1 MGIITQDKVRVNTKN
16 VTLLLLFALF
26 SAVLCYLVHIGQK
39 DAFSAKTDVGKSQSI
54 AFSKREKVL
63 DDKPL
68 LLRITEGVGGAAG
81 AAITICD
88 TIAGL
93 IDHISVA
100 LEKGAFGWRV

>member
-1 MGIITQDKVRVNTKN
+1 M
-16 VTLLLLFALF
+16 LF

-39 DAFSAKTDVGKSQSI
+39 DSFSTKSDVGKSQSI
-54 AFSKREKVL
+54 ALLKREKVL

-68 LLRITEGVGGAAG
+68 LLRVTEGVGGAAG
-81 AAITICD
+81 AAIAVCN

-100 LEKGAFGWRV
+100 LEKLAF

>member
-1 MGIITQDKVRVNTKN
+1 M
-16 VTLLLLFALF
+16 
-26 SAVLCYLVHIGQK
+26 
-39 DAFSAKTDVGKSQSI
+39 
-54 AFSKREKVL
+54 

>member
-1 MGIITQDKVRVNTKN
+1 M
-16 VTLLLLFALF
+16 
-26 SAVLCYLVHIGQK
+26 
-39 DAFSAKTDVGKSQSI
+39 
-54 AFSKREKVL
+54 

-88 TIAGL
+88 TISGL

-100 LEKGAFGWRV
+100 LEKSAF

>member
-1 MGIITQDKVRVNTKN
+1 M
-16 VTLLLLFALF
+16 
-26 SAVLCYLVHIGQK
+26 HIGQK
-39 DAFSAKTDVGKSQSI
+39 DAFSAKTDVRKSQSI
-54 AFSKREKVL
+54 AFSKSEKVL

-88 TIAGL
+88 AIAGL

-100 LEKGAFGWRV
+100 LEKSAF

>member
-1 MGIITQDKVRVNTKN
+1 MP
-16 VTLLLLFALF
+16 F
-26 SAVLCYLVHIGQK
+26 SAVLCYLVHREQNGS
-39 DAFSAKTDVGKSQSI
+39 FSTKSDVGKSQSI
-54 AFSKREKVL
+54 ALLKREKVL

-81 AAITICD
+81 AAITVCD

-100 LEKGAFGWRV
+100 LEKRAF